1 MAAIV
6 VPVFFL
12 ATVVT
17 FALGALSGL
26 SPAAS
31 LSGDE
36 ATPERIAAINAE
48 LGLDQP
54 VHVQYLTW
62 IAKVLTGD
70 LGVSWYNGFPVAQL
84 IGERLAVTASIAAL
98 ALLIALAAGTAL
110 GLTAVLFRGRGV
122 DRGITA
128 FATAISTL
136 PPFVVSLGLI
146 VVLAVWLRLLPSSG
160 YVPPTEAPVL
170 WFRLLLM
177 PPIPPVLDPA
187 ADIAR
192 QLPTGLVHV
201 LDQHHILH
209 PLVPAPG
216 GVRPLSVHPLRNG
229 PRPPIRRFV
238 RPVRRPRRL
247 AAPPA
252 FVGGRAAHRRPGA
265 VFPADP
271 QAGKRAEPR
280 PRRRHRAAAAHRAR
294 ARAGSELHP
303 RSARPRA
310 RRGSHPVGACAAQ
323 RRRARRRHPRDEDP
337 DASGRRRGDRD
348 DLQHAGIRDAGGR
361 LRAAR

>member
-136 PPFVVSLGLI
+136 PPFVVSIGLI

-160 YVPPTEAPVL
+160 YVPPTEDPVL
-170 WFRLLLM
+170 WFRLILM
-177 PPIPPVLDPA
+177 PAIALSLDPA

-192 QLPTGLVHV
+192 QLRTGLVHV
-201 LDQHHILH
+201 LDQNYILG
-209 PLVPAPG
+209 AR
-216 GVRPLSVHPLRNG
+216 VRGLGEGRILWVHALRNG
-229 PRPPIRRFV
+229 AGPAVAILGMKIPTLLGGAVVTETIFSMPGFGM
-238 RPVRRPRRL
+238 L
-247 AAPPA
+247 AADSALRGDVPVVQGTLVVAVVVVLAFSLVVNVVLEALQPA
-252 FVGGRAAHRRPGA
+252 SRREA
-265 VFPADP
+265 
-271 QAGKRAEPR
+271 
-280 PRRRHRAAAAHRAR
+280 
-294 ARAGSELHP
+294 
-303 RSARPRA
+303 RSA
-310 RRGSHPVGACAAQ
+310 
-323 RRRARRRHPRDEDP
+323 
-337 DASGRRRGDRD
+337 
-348 DLQHAGIRDAGGR
+348 
-361 LRAAR
+361 

>member
-48 LGLDQP
+48 LGLDHP

-136 PPFVVSLGLI
+136 PPFVVSIGLI

-160 YVPPTEAPVL
+160 YVPPTEDPVL
-170 WFRLLLM
+170 WFRLILM
-177 PPIPPVLDPA
+177 PAIALSLDPA

-192 QLPTGLVHV
+192 PLRTGLVHV
-201 LDQHHILH
+201 LDQKDRKRTRLDSSHSCASRM
-209 PLVPAPG
+209 PSLV
-216 GVRPLSVHPLRNG
+216 
-229 PRPPIRRFV
+229 
-238 RPVRRPRRL
+238 
-247 AAPPA
+247 
-252 FVGGRAAHRRPGA
+252 
-265 VFPADP
+265 
-271 QAGKRAEPR
+271 
-280 PRRRHRAAAAHRAR
+280 
-294 ARAGSELHP
+294 
-303 RSARPRA
+303 
-310 RRGSHPVGACAAQ
+310 
-323 RRRARRRHPRDEDP
+323 
-337 DASGRRRGDRD
+337 
-348 DLQHAGIRDAGGR
+348 
-361 LRAAR
+361 